1 MSSARKQL
9 NTALVPR
16 KAGTPFVGCAGWALP
31 PNVVEHFPREGS
43 HLTRYAGRF
52 HAVEINSSF
61 YRPHRRGTY
70 ENWAASVPRTFRFAV
85 KIPKLITHE
94 QRLAR
99 SAKPLDKFIGEVT
112 GLGAKLGCL
121 LVQLPPSLDLKTR
134 TATSFFSALRDRYSG
149 MVVVEPRHKS
159 WFSPAADKLLLAH
172 RISRVA
178 ADPALVTAAAMPGGW
193 AGIRYFRLHGSPRM
207 YYSSYGA
214 EYLDA
219 LAARLAVLAK
229 SRSPVWCIFDNT
241 AYGVATGNAL
251 DLMRRL
257 HR

>member
-1 MSSARKQL
+1 MI
-9 NTALVPR
+9 
-16 KAGTPFVGCAGWALP
+16 GCAGWALP
-31 PNVVEHFPREGS
+31 PNVVGHFPREGS
-43 HLTRYAGRF
+43 HLARYAGRF

-85 KIPKLITHE
+85 KIPQLITHDH
-94 QRLAR
+94 RLAR
-99 SAKPLDKFIGEVT
+99 AAKPLDKFIGEVT

-121 LVQLPPSLDLKTR
+121 LVQLPPSLDFKTR
-134 TATSFFSALRDRYSG
+134 TATAFFSALRERYAG
-149 MVVVEPRHKS
+149 MVVVEPRHAS

-172 RISRVA
+172 RVSRAA
-178 ADPALVTAAAMPGGW
+178 ADPALVPAAAMPGGW

-214 EYLDA
+214 EYLHA

-251 DLMRRL
+251 DLVRRL